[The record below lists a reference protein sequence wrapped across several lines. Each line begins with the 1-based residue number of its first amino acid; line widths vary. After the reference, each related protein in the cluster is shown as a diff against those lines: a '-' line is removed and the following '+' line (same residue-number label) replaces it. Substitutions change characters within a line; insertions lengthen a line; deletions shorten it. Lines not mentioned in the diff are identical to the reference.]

1 MFPHLIFVL
10 KANLGGR
17 KARGDKKMKKKF
29 LAILLSCLNI
39 LPAFAYVRDD
49 TNTGGGFF
57 GAIISIAAIIFIF
70 WFFGDKD

>member
-1 MFPHLIFVL
+1 
-10 KANLGGR
+10 
-17 KARGDKKMKKKF
+17 MKKKF

>member
-1 MFPHLIFVL
+1 
-10 KANLGGR
+10 
-17 KARGDKKMKKKF
+17 MKKKF
-29 LAILLSCLNI
+29 LAVLLSCLNI
-39 LPAFAYVRDD
+39 LQAFAYVRDD